1 MGNKPRIVFLQFKAM
16 ALEKGHITDRLLQY
30 VSVTFL
36 SVLSMTRE
44 ERGREALSQ
53 VKLSSGPLS
62 QSFQAAITKCHRL
75 GDL

>member
-16 ALEKGHITDRLLQY
+16 ALEKAHVTDGLLQY

-44 ERGREALSQ
+44 ERGREAFSQ
-53 VKLSSGPLS
+53 VKLSSEPLS
-62 QSFQAAITKCHRL
+62 PSFQGAITKCQRL